1 MTKSQRLRRVLWAAG
16 LLGAFCAV
24 LALLRPPCPLLAL
37 TGLYCPACG
46 ISRMFR
52 ALLRLDMPAA
62 WRYNPAVLLLL
73 GPLAAVLASLGYRYV
88 VRTPFRPARWHWAA
102 LWAILLILLVF
113 GVLRNLPMCA
123 FLRPPS

>member
-46 ISRMFR
+46 INRMFQ
-52 ALLRLDMPAA
+52 ALLRLDFSAA

-88 VRTPFRPARWHWAA
+88 ARTPFRPARWHMAA
-102 LWAILLILLVF
+102 LWIMLLILLLF

>member
-52 ALLRLDMPAA
+52 ALLRLDVPAA
-62 WRYNPAVLLLL
+62 WRYNRRSSCCWAPW
-73 GPLAAVLASLGYRYV
+73 P
-88 VRTPFRPARWHWAA
+88 PCWPRWGTAT
-102 LWAILLILLVF
+102 L
-113 GVLRNLPMCA
+113 
-123 FLRPPS
+123 